1 MHDAGSLQH
10 RDVTQGLPRDWA
22 RRPNRHISG
31 LFRRFFRGS
40 VIQETESQ
48 CRAKATQNE
57 NHESI
62 GLCGTVI
69 VRPFPGF

>member
-1 MHDAGSLQH
+1 MMQEACNIGMLLK
-10 RDVTQGLPRDWA
+10 GLPRDWVA
-22 RRPNRHISG
+22 ESAH
-31 LFRRFFRGS
+31 FRTFSTFFRVS